1 MSAALT
7 VRLPDLWLK
16 RAMAMKVLPVVE
28 GAERVQNAWFIQCV
42 RGADGRDAL
51 FSQWLAGDTAIR
63 VADDLHLLAA
73 TLELLILNGN
83 PSEITHTSAKEYLTR
98 NQTPILKAGLLG
110 TFGEFAVTL
119 DQLLQGRADYHDL
132 GGADYV
138 QQLLSE
144 VVRSEL
150 LGGLDAHTEQ
160 GGAIQ
165 ILHGQARDWVGSIA
179 AGEKIIRQPKND
191 QQEEIAK
198 GDFVQFVV
206 PPTIGSRFIFGFELR
221 MDDGLVS
228 HPWEDSG
235 SWLGTRLQ
243 VSGKATLLFD
253 DPVQDKDAP
262 FADVEGTFAARLVSV
277 DAGLLSD
284 FAGICDHFEPNVKT
298 KGLIDGCPTSWP
310 DGYAKSIALVTYV
323 KRAADRA
330 KRVRNKNELEAKRSA
345 AFILHDVDQVTEP
358 SIPLL
363 YRGNYLVV

>member
-16 RAMAMKVLPVVE
+16 RAMALKLLPVVE
-28 GAERVQNAWFIQCV
+28 NAAKVQNAWFV
-42 RGADGRDAL
+42 RCIRDADGREAL
-51 FSQWLAGDTAIR
+51 FSQWLSGDTTMR
-63 VADDLHLLAA
+63 VADDVQLLAA

-83 PSEITHTSAKEYLTR
+83 PADIDHESAKAHL
-98 NQTPILKAGLLG
+98 NAGGGHLKSGLLG
-110 TFGEFAVTL
+110 TFGEFAGSL
-119 DQLLQGRADYHDL
+119 DHLLQARADYQEL
-132 GGADYV
+132 GGAEYV
-138 QQLLSE
+138 RHSLTE
-144 VVRSEL
+144 AVRTEL
-150 LGGLDAHTEQ
+150 LGSLEANTEKA
-160 GGAIQ
+160 GSIQ
-165 ILHGQARDWVGSIA
+165 ILHGNSRDWVGSIA

-191 QQEEIAK
+191 KLEKIAK

-206 PPTIGSRFIFGFELR
+206 PPTIGSRFMFGFELR

-228 HPWEDSG
+228 HPWEDAG

-298 KGLIDGCPTSWP
+298 KGLVDGCPTSWP

-330 KRVRNKNELEAKRSA
+330 KRARNKNELEAKRSA
-345 AFILHDVDQVTEP
+345 TFIGQSAVRVPEP

-363 YRGNYLVV
+363 HQGSYLVV